1 MNSTHHFAMHE
12 KKNWVFSNLFPENH
26 FFVVLLQGEGGRS
39 LVAEASWEG
48 ATKTNRACLAS
59 HEMK

>member
-12 KKNWVFSNLFPENH
+12 KKIGSSPTLK
-26 FFVVLLQGEGGRS
+26 GEGGRS

-48 ATKTNRACLAS
+48 ACLTNGWQ
-59 HEMK
+59 